1 MVRADVLGWCFFL
14 LKKGMLRRERGR
26 GSGRRKE
33 DTEMMSAR
41 GKDGTMINTRRSDN
55 YIRRDSEVLV
65 KGYKYS
71 GDVRLKV
78 IPFYEYA
85 SLAKL

>member
-1 MVRADVLGWCFFL
+1 
-14 LKKGMLRRERGR
+14 
-26 GSGRRKE
+26 
-33 DTEMMSAR
+33 MMSAR

-65 KGYKYS
+65 KRYKYS

>member
-26 GSGRRKE
+26 GSGE
-33 DTEMMSAR
+33 R
-41 GKDGTMINTRRSDN
+41 GKRIRDNMCADGTMINNTRRSDN